1 MNVRSG
7 ARRGTLP
14 LDRRGNAEGTRSGTI
29 SRLVAPLSFL
39 FPARQRAMPTAAH
52 ARPTPLQVD
61 LARLIAQDIVAGR
74 HAPGD
79 HLSEEAL
86 GTTYEVSRTP
96 VRGALRLL
104 AAQGLITH
112 RPNSGYT
119 VAEHAA
125 KQAATQAPAIE
136 GAGPSQEELTRRLI
150 DDRASRGLPDLFT
163 ERDLLQRYDVPR
175 SVLAKTLL
183 QLSADGLIEKRKGHG
198 WQFAPSLENAEA
210 LSESYRFRMTVE
222 CAGLLEPTFRVDAGA
237 LARMRA
243 AHEALIQRDDADIS
257 ATEFFGLNASFHEML
272 ARFSGN
278 RYILQAVQ
286 QQNHLRRLEEHAA
299 FYRDARFINS
309 SSEHLQ
315 ILDAVEA
322 GDQEWASQLMRRHL
336 KTSLQA
342 S

>member
-1 MNVRSG
+1 MS
-7 ARRGTLP
+7 
-14 LDRRGNAEGTRSGTI
+14 
-29 SRLVAPLSFL
+29 
-39 FPARQRAMPTAAH
+39 TAAP

-61 LARLIAQDIVAGR
+61 LARHIAQDIVARR
-74 HAPGD
+74 HQPGD
-79 HLSEEAL
+79 HLSEETLAAA
-86 GTTYEVSRTP
+86 YEVSRTP

-125 KQAATQAPAIE
+125 GSAPAIE
-136 GAGPSQEELTRRLI
+136 GAGPSQDELTRRLI
-150 DDRASRGLPDLFT
+150 DDRAARELPETFT

-198 WQFAPSLENAEA
+198 WQFAPSLESAEA
-210 LSESYRFRMTVE
+210 LSESYRFRMTIE
-222 CAGLLEPTFRVDAGA
+222 CAGLLEPTFRVDKAA

-243 AHEALIQRDDADIS
+243 AHEALIQRDDAGIS
-257 ATEFFGLNASFHEML
+257 ATEFFGLNASFHEVL

-278 RYILQAVQ
+278 RYILKAVQ
-286 QQNHLRRLEEHAA
+286 QQNQLRRLEEHAA
-299 FYRDARFINS
+299 FYRDARFVNS

-315 ILDAVEA
+315 IIEALEA
-322 GDQEWASQLMRRHL
+322 GDQEWAAQLMRRHL

>member
-1 MNVRSG
+1 M
-7 ARRGTLP
+7 P
-14 LDRRGNAEGTRSGTI
+14 HP
-29 SRLVAPLSFL
+29 APV
-39 FPARQRAMPTAAH
+39 
-52 ARPTPLQVD
+52 RPTPLQVD
-61 LARLIAQDIVAGR
+61 LARLIAEDIVARR

-86 GTTYEVSRTP
+86 AASYEVSRTP

-119 VAEHAA
+119 VATHAA
-125 KQAATQAPAIE
+125 AAPPAIE
-136 GAGPSQEELTRRLI
+136 GAGPTQDELYRRLI
-150 DDRASRGLPDLFT
+150 DDRAARELPETFT
-163 ERDLLQRYDVPR
+163 ERDLQQRYPAPR

-198 WQFAPSLENAEA
+198 WQFAPSLENRDA
-210 LSESYRFRMTVE
+210 LNESYRFRMTIE
-222 CAGLLEPTFRVDAGA
+222 CAGLLEPTFRLDREA

-243 AHEALIQRDDADIS
+243 AHEALAARSDADIS
-257 ATEFFGLNASFHEML
+257 ATEFFNLNASFHEML

-286 QQNHLRRLEEHAA
+286 QQNQLRRLEEHAA

-315 ILDAVEA
+315 IIDALEA

-336 KTSLQA
+336 KTSLQV

>member
-1 MNVRSG
+1 MPP
-7 ARRGTLP
+7 A
-14 LDRRGNAEGTRSGTI
+14 
-29 SRLVAPLSFL
+29 AP
-39 FPARQRAMPTAAH
+39 

-61 LARLIAQDIVAGR
+61 LARHIARDIAAR
-74 HAPGD
+74 RYAPGD

-86 GTTYEVSRTP
+86 AADYEVSRTP

-104 AAQGLITH
+104 ASQGLISH

-119 VAEHAA
+119 VADNAA
-125 KQAATQAPAIE
+125 AAAPAIE
-136 GAGPSQEELTRRLI
+136 GAGPTLDELYRRLI
-150 DDRASRGLPDLFT
+150 DDRASRGLPETFT
-163 ERDLLQRYDVPR
+163 ERDLLQRYDAPR
-175 SVLAKTLL
+175 SLLAKTLL

-198 WQFAPSLENAEA
+198 WQFAPSLESAEA
-210 LSESYRFRMTVE
+210 LAESYRFRMTIE
-222 CAGLLEPTFRVDAGA
+222 CAGLLEPTFRLDRPA

-243 AHEALIQRDDADIS
+243 AHEALIQRPDADIS
-257 ATEFFGLNASFHEML
+257 ATEFFALNASFHEML

-286 QQNHLRRLEEHAA
+286 QQNQLRRLEEHAA
-299 FYRDARFINS
+299 FYRDARFVNS

-315 ILDAVEA
+315 IIEALEA

>member
-1 MNVRSG
+1 M
-7 ARRGTLP
+7 
-14 LDRRGNAEGTRSGTI
+14 
-29 SRLVAPLSFL
+29 
-39 FPARQRAMPTAAH
+39 PATTP

-61 LARLIAQDIVAGR
+61 LARQIAQDIVARR

-86 GTTYEVSRTP
+86 ATGYEVSRTP

-119 VAEHAA
+119 VADNAA
-125 KQAATQAPAIE
+125 QAAAAIE
-136 GAGPSQEELTRRLI
+136 DAGPTLNELYRRLI
-150 DDRASRGLPDLFT
+150 DDRASRGLPETFT
-163 ERDLLQRYDVPR
+163 ERDLIQRYGAPR
-175 SVLAKTLL
+175 SLLAKTLL

-210 LSESYRFRMTVE
+210 LSESYRFRMAIE
-222 CAGLLEPTFRVDAGA
+222 CAGLLEPTFRLDKPA

-243 AHEALIQRDDADIS
+243 AHEALIQHDDADIS
-257 ATEFFGLNASFHEML
+257 ATEFFALNASFHEML

-286 QQNHLRRLEEHAA
+286 QQNQLRRLEEHAA
-299 FYRDARFINS
+299 FYRDARYVNS

-315 ILDAVEA
+315 IIEALEA
-322 GDQEWASQLMRRHL
+322 GDQDWASQLMRRHL
-336 KTSLQA
+336 KASLQA

>member
-1 MNVRSG
+1 MS
-7 ARRGTLP
+7 
-14 LDRRGNAEGTRSGTI
+14 
-29 SRLVAPLSFL
+29 
-39 FPARQRAMPTAAH
+39 TAAP

-61 LARLIAQDIVAGR
+61 LARHIAEDIVARR
-74 HAPGD
+74 HRPGD

-86 GTTYEVSRTP
+86 AAAYKVSRTP

-119 VAEHAA
+119 VADN
-125 KQAATQAPAIE
+125 ATAGAPLIE
-136 GAGPSQEELTRRLI
+136 GAGPTQNELYRRLI
-150 DDRASRGLPDLFT
+150 DDRASRGLPETFT
-163 ERDLLQRYDVPR
+163 ERDLLLRYGIAR

-210 LSESYRFRMTVE
+210 LNESYRFRMAIE
-222 CAGLLEPTFRVDAGA
+222 CAGLLEPAFRVDKPA

-243 AHEALIQRDDADIS
+243 AHEALIQHDDADIS
-257 ATEFFGLNASFHEML
+257 ATDFFALNTSFHELL

-286 QQNHLRRLEEHAA
+286 QQNQLRRLEEHAA
-299 FYRDARFINS
+299 FYRDARFVNS
-309 SSEHLQ
+309 TNEHLQ
-315 ILDAVEA
+315 IIGAVES
-322 GDQEWASQLMRRHL
+322 GDQEWAAQLMRHHL
-336 KTSLQA
+336 KASLQA

>member
-1 MNVRSG
+1 M
-7 ARRGTLP
+7 P
-14 LDRRGNAEGTRSGTI
+14 
-29 SRLVAPLSFL
+29 
-39 FPARQRAMPTAAH
+39 PAAT

-61 LARLIAQDIVAGR
+61 LARHIAEDIVARR
-74 HAPGD
+74 HEPGA
-79 HLSEEAL
+79 HLSEETLAAA
-86 GTTYEVSRTP
+86 YEVSRTP

-119 VAEHAA
+119 VSD
-125 KQAATQAPAIE
+125 QAAAAAAPPAIE
-136 GAGPSQEELTRRLI
+136 GAGPTQEELTRRLI
-150 DDRASRGLPDLFT
+150 DDRASRQLPETFT

-198 WQFAPSLENAEA
+198 WQFAPSLESAEA
-210 LSESYRFRMTVE
+210 LNESYRFRMTVE
-222 CAGLLEPTFRVDAGA
+222 CAGLLEPTFRVDKPA

-257 ATEFFGLNASFHEML
+257 ATEFFGLNASFHELL

-299 FYRDARFINS
+299 FYRDARFVNS
-309 SSEHLQ
+309 SNEHLQ
-315 ILDAVEA
+315 IIDALES

-336 KTSLQA
+336 KASLQA

>member
-1 MNVRSG
+1 M
-7 ARRGTLP
+7 T
-14 LDRRGNAEGTRSGTI
+14 
-29 SRLVAPLSFL
+29 
-39 FPARQRAMPTAAH
+39 TAAP

-61 LARLIAQDIVAGR
+61 LARHIAEDIVARR
-74 HAPGD
+74 HRPGD

-86 GTTYEVSRTP
+86 AAAYEVSRTP

-104 AAQGLITH
+104 AAKGLITH

-119 VAEHAA
+119 VADN
-125 KQAATQAPAIE
+125 AATAPAIE
-136 GAGPSQEELTRRLI
+136 GASPTQNELYRRLI
-150 DDRASRGLPDLFT
+150 DDRAQRSLPDTFT
-163 ERDLLQRYDVPR
+163 ERDLRLRYDAPR

-210 LSESYRFRMTVE
+210 LGESYRFRMAIE
-222 CAGLLEPTFRVDAGA
+222 CAGLLEPSFRVDKPA

-257 ATEFFGLNASFHEML
+257 ATEFFGLNASFHELL

-286 QQNHLRRLEEHAA
+286 QQNQLRRLEEHAA
-299 FYRDARFINS
+299 FYRDARFVNS
-309 SSEHLQ
+309 SSEHLR
-315 ILDAVEA
+315 IIEALEA
-322 GDQEWASQLMRRHL
+322 GDQERAAQLMRHHL
-336 KTSLQA
+336 TTSLHA

>member
-1 MNVRSG
+1 MS
-7 ARRGTLP
+7 
-14 LDRRGNAEGTRSGTI
+14 
-29 SRLVAPLSFL
+29 
-39 FPARQRAMPTAAH
+39 TAAP

-61 LARLIAQDIVAGR
+61 LARHIAEDIVAR
-74 HAPGD
+74 RYPPGD

-86 GTTYEVSRTP
+86 AAAYKVSRTP

-119 VAEHAA
+119 VADNAA
-125 KQAATQAPAIE
+125 AGAPLFESTGPTQN
-136 GAGPSQEELTRRLI
+136 ELYRRLI
-150 DDRASRGLPDLFT
+150 DDRASRGLPETFT
-163 ERDLLQRYDVPR
+163 ERELLQRYGAPR

-198 WQFAPSLENAEA
+198 WQFAPSLESAEA
-210 LSESYRFRMTVE
+210 LSESYRFRMTIE
-222 CAGLLEPTFRVDAGA
+222 CAGLLEPTFRVDKPA

-257 ATEFFGLNASFHEML
+257 ATDFFALNASFHELL

-286 QQNHLRRLEEHAA
+286 QQNQLRRLEEHAA
-299 FYRDARFINS
+299 FYRDARFVNS

-315 ILDAVEA
+315 IIEA
-322 GDQEWASQLMRRHL
+322 LESGDQEWAAQLMRRHL
-336 KTSLQA
+336 KASLQA

>member
-1 MNVRSG
+1 MP
-7 ARRGTLP
+7 AT
-14 LDRRGNAEGTRSGTI
+14 
-29 SRLVAPLSFL
+29 AP
-39 FPARQRAMPTAAH
+39 

-61 LARLIAQDIVAGR
+61 LARQIAQDIVAGR

-86 GTTYEVSRTP
+86 AAGHEVSRTP

-119 VAEHAA
+119 VADNAA
-125 KQAATQAPAIE
+125 AAPAIQ
-136 GAGPSQEELTRRLI
+136 GAGPTINELARRLI
-150 DDRASRGLPDLFT
+150 DDRASRGLPETFT
-163 ERDLLQRYDVPR
+163 ERDLIQRYRAPR
-175 SVLAKTLL
+175 SVLAKALV

-198 WQFAPSLENAEA
+198 WQFAPALEGAEA
-210 LSESYRFRMTVE
+210 LGESYRFRMVIE
-222 CAGLLEPTFRVDAGA
+222 CAGLLEPTFRLDKPA
-237 LARMRA
+237 LTRMRA
-243 AHEALIQRDDADIS
+243 AHETLMQRDDADIS
-257 ATEFFGLNASFHEML
+257 AAEFFELNASFHEML
-272 ARFSGN
+272 ARLSGN

-286 QQNHLRRLEEHAA
+286 QQNQLRRLEEHAA
-299 FYRDARFINS
+299 FHRDARYVES

-315 ILDAVEA
+315 IIAALEA

-336 KTSLQA
+336 KASLQA

>member
-1 MNVRSG
+1 M
-7 ARRGTLP
+7 
-14 LDRRGNAEGTRSGTI
+14 
-29 SRLVAPLSFL
+29 
-39 FPARQRAMPTAAH
+39 PAATP

-61 LARLIAQDIVAGR
+61 LARHIAQDIAAR
-74 HAPGD
+74 RYAPGD

-86 GTTYEVSRTP
+86 AAGYEVSRTP

-104 AAQGLITH
+104 AAQGLISH

-119 VAEHAA
+119 VADNAA
-125 KQAATQAPAIE
+125 AAAAAIE
-136 GAGPSQEELTRRLI
+136 GAGPTLDELYRRLI
-150 DDRASRGLPDLFT
+150 DDRASRGLPETFT
-163 ERDLLQRYDVPR
+163 ERDLIQRYDAPR
-175 SVLAKTLL
+175 SLLAKTLL

-198 WQFAPSLENAEA
+198 WQFAPSLESAEA
-210 LSESYRFRMTVE
+210 LAESYRFRMTIE
-222 CAGLLEPTFRVDAGA
+222 CAGLLEPTFRLDRPA

-243 AHEALIQRDDADIS
+243 AHEALIQRDDAAIS

-286 QQNHLRRLEEHAA
+286 QQNQLRRLEEHAA
-299 FYRDARFINS
+299 FYRDARFVNS

-315 ILDAVEA
+315 IIEALEA

>member
-1 MNVRSG
+1 MP
-7 ARRGTLP
+7 A
-14 LDRRGNAEGTRSGTI
+14 A
-29 SRLVAPLSFL
+29 AP
-39 FPARQRAMPTAAH
+39 

-61 LARLIAQDIVAGR
+61 LARHIAQDIAAR
-74 HAPGD
+74 RYAPGD

-86 GTTYEVSRTP
+86 AAGYEVSRTP

-104 AAQGLITH
+104 AAQGLISH

-119 VAEHAA
+119 VADNAPAA
-125 KQAATQAPAIE
+125 AAAIE
-136 GAGPSQEELTRRLI
+136 GAGPTLDELYRRLI
-150 DDRASRGLPDLFT
+150 DDRASRGLPETFT
-163 ERDLLQRYDVPR
+163 ERDLIQRYDAPR
-175 SVLAKTLL
+175 SLLAKTLL

-198 WQFAPSLENAEA
+198 WQFAPSLESAEA
-210 LSESYRFRMTVE
+210 LAESYRFRMTIE
-222 CAGLLEPTFRVDAGA
+222 CAGLLEPTFRLDRPA

-243 AHEALIQRDDADIS
+243 AHEALIERDDAAIS

-286 QQNHLRRLEEHAA
+286 QQNQLRRLEEHAA
-299 FYRDARFINS
+299 FYRDARFVNS
-309 SSEHLQ
+309 SNEHLQ
-315 ILDAVEA
+315 IIEALEA